1 LAKQFS
7 LVFLFTLGIL
17 KRAHIAKPLYPV
29 PTHDNGWQCID
40 GMIEPK
46 WVSGDFLPKQLADV
60 LVEENIAG
68 YSFQMFSQTVSAWRQ

>member
-1 LAKQFS
+1 MNDLRYYKIRRKCCSTGETLDASTNIDLDVLPPCRNCLREHLKRVNHQ
-7 LVFLFTLGIL
+7 LGIL

-46 WVSGDFLPKQLADV
+46 
-60 LVEENIAG
+60 
-68 YSFQMFSQTVSAWRQ
+68 